1 MDKYKLNKV
10 LQGKSSNAI
19 MTEQA
24 YREKSSHYLRWF
36 VLIVRNV
43 VPTSSPTDASQLSIF
58 G

>member
-1 MDKYKLNKV
+1 MDKYKINKA

-24 YREKSSHYLRWF
+24 YREKSSCYLRWF
-36 VLIVRNV
+36 IPIVCNV
-43 VPTSSPTDASQLSIF
+43 VPTSSPTNASQLSIF

>member
-1 MDKYKLNKV
+1 MGKYKIKNA

-24 YREKSSHYLRWF
+24 YREKSSRYLRWF
-36 VLIVRNV
+36 VPIVRNV
-43 VPTSSPTDASQLSIF
+43 VPTSSPTNASQLSIF